1 MIILDL
7 SHPIIWLVR
16 HVCSDKTQFFFFA
29 KENRFLMLFQMCTK
43 LMFGLS
49 AWTWKGQ
56 TFALSWFK
64 FSRRFQGNLETSVYC
79 KPTHMGKYHTFDSHH
94 PIFYKKSVTKT
105 FLRRAGCLP
114 SLLDLKAE
122 ERKYVSNVFKLKA
135 NGYTKL
141 IPSQGSPIVSWIKT
155 LKTGF

>member
-29 KENRFLMLFQMCTK
+29 KENHFLMLFQMCAK
-43 LMFGLS
+43 LMFVCLLEHEKDRHLPFLDS
-49 AWTWKGQ
+49 N
-56 TFALSWFK
+56 

-79 KPTHMGKYHTFDSHH
+79 KPTHMGKYHAFDSHH

-141 IPSQGSPIVSWIKT
+141 IPSQGSPIVS
-155 LKTGF
+155 